1 MTDDTAIVR
10 SGMPSMTIQDAI
22 VRYNTVIE
30 FTKKVMKSG
39 KDYGTIPGTDK
50 PTLLKP
56 GAEKL
61 CSLFGLT
68 PYFVPVSEQVDFD
81 KGFFYFRY
89 RCELM
94 KGGEMIA
101 TGVGSCNSHE
111 KKYRYRNIV
120 EWKATDAEKAAA
132 IRQDVKTSK
141 AGKPYTTYVLENPDP
156 AELVNT
162 IDKMAQKRSLI
173 AAILIAA
180 NASEFFTQDLEDL
193 DIIEGQFQEVPPMPE
208 PPLKP
213 VRNPQQSAPPEPE
226 PSGPAMSLETAM
238 AVVSSEGKA
247 YGEIDSATL
256 GHMAR
261 TIAEKIKKGGYK
273 PDELD
278 GMQFKL
284 FAIRTLLASERPE
297 PGA

>member
-1 MTDDTAIVR
+1 MTETTEIVR

-22 VRYNTVIE
+22 IRYNTVIE

-39 KDYGTIPGTDK
+39 KDYGIIPGTDK

-173 AAILIAA
+173 ASILIAA

-193 DIIEGQFQEVPPMPE
+193 DIIEGQFTEAPPAQAGQPDPE
-208 PPLKP
+208 PNGKP
-213 VRNPQQSAPPEPE
+213 EKVNVYA
-226 PSGPAMSLETAM
+226 
-238 AVVSSEGKA
+238 AVVEAGLSENEHSAREALNKCKTGYATPEKAIAWMRIYRGQRDNGVDSDTAAALANEGKQ
-247 YGEIDSATL
+247 
-256 GHMAR
+256 
-261 TIAEKIKKGGYK
+261 
-273 PDELD
+273 P
-278 GMQFKL
+278 
-284 FAIRTLLASERPE
+284 
-297 PGA
+297 

>member
-1 MTDDTAIVR
+1 MTEDTAIVR

-22 VRYNTVIE
+22 IRYNTVIE

-39 KDYGTIPGTDK
+39 KDYGIIPGTDK

-173 AAILIAA
+173 ASILIAA

-193 DIIEGQFQEVPPMPE
+193 DIIEGQFTEAPASDDKQRLVAYGLADPTPE
-208 PPLKP
+208 PNGKP
-213 VRNPQQSAPPEPE
+213 EKVNVYA
-226 PSGPAMSLETAM
+226 
-238 AVVSSEGKA
+238 AVVEAGQSENEHSAREALNKCKTGYATPEKAIAWMRIYRGQRDNGVDSDTAAALANEGKQ
-247 YGEIDSATL
+247 
-256 GHMAR
+256 
-261 TIAEKIKKGGYK
+261 
-273 PDELD
+273 P
-278 GMQFKL
+278 
-284 FAIRTLLASERPE
+284 
-297 PGA
+297 